1 MSSSRSRLG
10 ELAIVF
16 AAVAALAS
24 TILLGVPPASA
35 QTPATLGWT
44 LEPASATGVPTQRS
58 FFDYSLSPGDAIQDF
73 LRLSNTGDHART
85 FQIYAADAYTTDQ
98 GGFALHLRNE
108 GRTGV
113 GAWVS
118 LPFTTRTV
126 AAGTAVTF
134 PFQLGVPHD
143 ASPGDWA
150 GGVVAIATDGSTTP
164 STSGVRIEQGVA
176 ARVYVRVRGPLHAA
190 LTVTD
195 IRTRTTGGT
204 WAPLGAPG
212 RMTVTYRVVNSGNV
226 RMNGRA
232 TIDIAD
238 AFGHVVKT
246 IGPRRLPD
254 LLPHE
259 STDVSETWTGL
270 PLFGFRYRTRVVLD
284 APDIHSVAE
293 ATPVWHASTP
303 SFAAVALTI
312 AGVSY
317 LLVHLAHT
325 MSRRRRRHAEQLV
338 PA

>member
-1 MSSSRSRLG
+1 MFASATIAA
-10 ELAIVF
+10 AIVLSAQPSF
-16 AAVAALAS
+16 
-24 TILLGVPPASA
+24 A
-35 QTPATLGWT
+35 QTPPTLGWT
-44 LEPASATGVPTQRS
+44 LEPAAATGAPTQRS
-58 FFDYSLSPGDAIQDF
+58 FFDYSLSPGDAIQDY
-73 LRLSNTGDHART
+73 LRLANASDHDRT

-118 LPFTTRTV
+118 LPFTTTTV

-150 GGVVAIATDGSTTP
+150 GGVVAIATDGVATP
-164 STSGVRIEQGVA
+164 STSGVRIEQGIA
-176 ARVYVRVRGPLHAA
+176 ARVYVRVRGPLHPA

-195 IRTRTTGGT
+195 IKSRAAGGT

-212 RMTVTYRVVNSGNV
+212 RMTITYHVVNSGNV

-232 TIDIAD
+232 TIELTD

-246 IGPRRLPD
+246 IGPRDLPD

-259 STDVSETWTGL
+259 SADVSETWTGL

-284 APDIHSVAE
+284 APDVHAVAE
-293 ATPVWHASTP
+293 GTAAWHASAP
-303 SFAAVALTI
+303 SIVALAATL
-312 AGVSY
+312 AGVAY

-325 MSRRRRRHAEQLV
+325 MSRRRRRHADQLV